1 MADLEG
7 SPPSFSYYNRKK
19 LVTILSI
26 DGGGIRGIIP
36 AVILSFLE
44 QLLQESDGEEA
55 RLADYFDVIAGTST
69 GGLITAMLTAPDD
82 YNRPLYAAEDITTF
96 YLEHGPKIFPQER
109 GALAKLTSFVKAM
122 TGPKYNGKPQAS
134 PPNNEGEI
142 ESDKVPSYPELDAKI
157 SDICLGTSAA
167 PTVLPSYYF
176 QNVYEDGKTRDFNL
190 IDGGIVCTNP
200 TYLAINEVTK
210 QMMKENPGCGSIHD
224 RLLVLSIG
232 TGSGRNEQKYNAKTT
247 AKWGLLSWL
256 FEKGSSPIIQA
267 FYEAGADMVDYQ
279 NSTVFQSFRSQD
291 NYLRLQDD
299 SLTGAA
305 ASMDVSTEK
314 NMGNL
319 VKIAQELLRK
329 PASRVDPETGQ
340 LKAVPHLG
348 TNAAALQSWFL

>member
-1 MADLEG
+1 
-7 SPPSFSYYNRKK
+7 
-19 LVTILSI
+19 
-26 DGGGIRGIIP
+26 
-36 AVILSFLE
+36 
-44 QLLQESDGEEA
+44 
-55 RLADYFDVIAGTST
+55 
-69 GGLITAMLTAPDD
+69 MLTAPDD

-96 YLEHGPKIFPQER
+96 YLEHGPKIFPQESFIIV
-109 GALAKLTSFVKAM
+109 TSLVKAM
-122 TGPKYNGKPQAS
+122 TGPKYNGKHLHQTMREKLRATRLHHTLTNVVIPTFDIKMLQPVIFS
-134 PPNNEGEI
+134 
-142 ESDKVPSYPELDAKI
+142 SYKVPSYPELDAKL

-167 PTVLPSYYF
+167 PTVLPPYYF

-190 IDGGIVCTNP
+190 IDGGIVSTNP
-200 TYLAINEVTK
+200 TFLAINEVTK

-232 TGSGRNEQKYNAKTT
+232 TGSGRSEQKYNAKTT

-256 FEKGSSPIIQA
+256 FDKGSSPIIQA

-319 VKIAQELLRK
+319 VKIAQQLLRK

-340 LKAVPHLG
+340 LREVPHLG
-348 TNAAALQSWFL
+348 TNAAALQRFAKQLSDERKYRLGKVST